1 MAVVKLKYTRKTDAI
16 KRHLRYIIHRPGK
29 EREKLTRELFQDN
42 YLSVTK
48 QYGYDFI
55 NGAPKGT
62 RYYKMMINFH
72 PEKED
77 KYKDLDLQ
85 HIASVTIREM
95 QRRIGRDVPFIATI
109 HDDHAKT
116 DLRHIHAICLVRGRL
131 SKKQYAT
138 LKTLWQVATAEAR
151 EQRRARDRMRE
162 KRRTRFLAQARVLY
176 HYQSARELYRSQ
188 SAPVRQQ
195 RKRYRVRKPRQMQLG
210 CSNCGYGQYGGMPA
224 WREYCPSCGKALRQE
239 KTLRL
244 ERSLSL

>member
-1 MAVVKLKYTRKTDAI
+1 
-16 KRHLRYIIHRPGK
+16 
-29 EREKLTRELFQDN
+29 LFQDN

-77 KYKDLDLQ
+77 TYKDLDLQ

-109 HDDHAKT
+109 HDGHANT
-116 DLRHIHAICLVRGRL
+116 DLRHIHAICLVRGRV
-131 SKKQYAT
+131 SKHAYAK
-138 LKTLWQVATAEAR
+138 LKTLWKVSTVEVR
-151 EQRRARDRMRE
+151 RQRRARDRVRE
-162 KRRTRFLAQARVLY
+162 KRRTRFLAKARVLY
-176 HYQSARELYRSQ
+176 QGQPARELYRSQ

-210 CSNCGYGQYGGMPA
+210 CAYCGYGQRGGIPA
-224 WREYCPSCGKALRQE
+224 WREYCPSCGKALTKE
-239 KTLRL
+239 KALRL